1 MYSLLFAA
9 SPKEILATYL
19 VLMAS
24 CLVAFPVTMFLVET
38 VKGVKRR
45 W

>member
-1 MYSLLFAA
+1 MYSLLFSA